1 MGPNLAF
8 KSGQLARFLIFTI
21 IVSVGHPVSIS
32 FCQMNNPVA
41 DARAVVVSGEARFTV
56 LTPQLIRLE
65 WSKDSTF
72 EDHASLVFINR
83 RVPVPSFTIRT
94 EGEWL
99 VIETDKLV
107 LRYKKDSGKFSKNNL
122 EIQFDLNGRG
132 MSWHPGMRDTANLK
146 GTVRT
151 LDGVEG
157 SIALEPGL
165 LSKDGWVLVDD
176 SDRPLFDD
184 SEWPWVM
191 PRSNSNQ
198 QDWYFFGHGHE
209 YKRALHD
216 FVRVAGR
223 IPMPPRFAFG
233 VWWSKYWA
241 YTDQELKEL
250 VGEFKEHA
258 VPLDVLVVDM
268 DWHQTFNMR
277 WSDKPSDQAGQ
288 QLGWTGYTWDRN
300 YFPDP
305 TGFLKWCEEK
315 GLKTPL
321 NLHPASGVQPH
332 EEKYPEMARAMG
344 VDPMTK
350 KYIPFDIVD
359 KKFASNFLSIVLR
372 PLEKQGVDFWWL
384 DWQQWSS
391 TKIPG
396 VTPTWW
402 LNYVFFTDMER
413 KGVARPIIMHRW
425 GGLGNHRYQIGFSG
439 DAYSTW
445 RTLGFEAYFTPTA
458 SNVGFGYWSHDIG
471 GHQPGPVAPEL
482 YTRWIQFG
490 AFSPVLRTH
499 STKDAQAER
508 RIWAYPPDDAAA
520 MREAFLLRYSLI
532 PYIYTG
538 ARQAYET
545 GVSLCRPMYYDYPEA
560 QEAYDFKQQYMFGN
574 DMIVS
579 PVNSPIDSASS
590 LAEKKIWLPEG
601 KWIEWFSGKRLE
613 GPVVVERRFALDEI
627 PVYVKAGS
635 IVPMQPRMRN
645 THEKPVDPLI
655 LTVFPGDS
663 GSTRVYE
670 DEGNSLGYQRDEC
683 AWTSVRYSKLDGRS
697 VRVEIQPAVGT
708 YPGMLTERSYEI
720 RLAGFWPPEAVTCNG
735 TTIQSSKE
743 KDFPGWRYDGDKLM
757 AILSLP
763 RFKVSERVEVTIRF
777 PSNLDGKSQ
786 LLDGFPGKLARLKGV
801 MALLNNEWPKEW
813 SPDILVGA
821 VQTGH
826 RISLNPGT
834 AEQELEDLDRILP
847 EVVDRIKQLDIKRSI
862 LKRVLAHLDDI
873 LRKE

>member
-1 MGPNLAF
+1 
-8 KSGQLARFLIFTI
+8 
-21 IVSVGHPVSIS
+21 
-32 FCQMNNPVA
+32 MNNPVA
-41 DARAVVVSGEARFTV
+41 DPRAVVTSGQARFTV

-65 WSKDSTF
+65 WSEDSIF

-83 RVPVPSFTIRT
+83 RLPVPSFTTRT

-99 VIETDKLV
+99 VIQTEKLV
-107 LRYKKDSGKFSKNNL
+107 LRYKKNSRKFGERNL
-122 EIQFDLNGRG
+122 EIRFELNGQKV
-132 MSWHPGMRDTANLK
+132 SWHPGMSDTANLR

-157 SIALEPGL
+157 SIQLEPGL
-165 LSKDGWVLVDD
+165 ISKDGWALVDD

-191 PRSNSNQ
+191 PRPKSNQ
-198 QDWYFFGHGHE
+198 SDWYFFGYGHE
-209 YKRALHD
+209 YKKALYD
-216 FVRVAGR
+216 FVQVAGR

-233 VWWSKYWA
+233 VWWSRYWA
-241 YTDQELKEL
+241 YTDEEFKEL
-250 VGEFKEHA
+250 VHEFETHD
-258 VPLDVLVVDM
+258 VPLDVLVIDM
-268 DWHQTFNMR
+268 DWHKTFNLR
-277 WSDKPSDQAGQ
+277 WSKQVKDQAGQ

-305 TGFLKWCEEK
+305 AGFLKWCEER

-344 VDPMTK
+344 VDPATK

-359 KKFASNFLSIVLR
+359 KKFATNFLNIVLR
-372 PLEKQGVDFWWL
+372 PLEQQGVDFWWL

-413 KGVARPIIMHRW
+413 KGTARPIIMHRW

-445 RTLGFEAYFTPTA
+445 RTLGFETYFTPTA

-499 STKDAQAER
+499 CTKNPEAER
-508 RIWAYPPDDAAA
+508 RIWTYPPGYAAA
-520 MREAFLLRYSLI
+520 MREAFLLRHSLI

-538 ARQAYET
+538 ARVAYDT

-560 QEAYDFKQQYMFGN
+560 PEAYAFKQQYMFGN

-579 PVNSPIDSASS
+579 PVDTPIDSTS
-590 LAEKKIWLPEG
+590 LLAVKKIWLPEG
-601 KWIEWFSGKRLE
+601 KWVEWFTGKHLE
-613 GPVVVERRFALDEI
+613 GPAVFERRFTLDEI
-627 PVYVKAGS
+627 PLYVRAGS
-635 IVPMQPRMRN
+635 IIPMQPKMRN
-645 THEKPVDPLI
+645 SYEKPVDPLI
-655 LTVFPGDS
+655 LTIFPGDS

-670 DEGNSLGYQRDEC
+670 DEGNSLGYQRDEY
-683 AWTSVRYSKLDGRS
+683 AWTSVLYSKVDERS
-697 VRVEIQPAVGT
+697 VRVEIHPATGT

-720 RLAGFWPPEAVTCNG
+720 RLAGFWPPESVTCNG
-735 TTIQSSKE
+735 RPIQFSGEGDS
-743 KDFPGWRYDGDKLM
+743 PGRKYEGNKLM
-757 AILSLP
+757 AIISLP
-763 RFKVSERVEVTIRF
+763 RFKVSEKVEVTIRF
-777 PSNLDGKSQ
+777 SAGLNEKPQ
-786 LLDGFPGKLARLKGV
+786 LLDGFPGKLARLRGV
-801 MALLNNEWPKEW
+801 MTLLNDQWPKEW
-813 SPDILVGA
+813 SPDILVEA

-826 RISLNPGT
+826 RISLNPTT
-834 AEQELEDLDRILP
+834 AEQELEQLEQLVQQIVRQMNDLDISR
-847 EVVDRIKQLDIKRSI
+847 
-862 LKRVLAHLDDI
+862 RVLNRALTHLESVDG
-873 LRKE
+873 RK

>member
-1 MGPNLAF
+1 LPSDHGLPL
-8 KSGQLARFLIFTI
+8 RFLLSFL
-21 IVSVGHPVSIS
+21 VASFLHPLAST
-32 FCQMNNPVA
+32 FCQMNSPVA
-41 DARAVVVSGEARFTV
+41 DARAVIISGQTRFTV
-56 LTPQLIRLE
+56 LTSQLIRLE

-72 EDHASLVFINR
+72 EDHASLVFVNR
-83 RVPVPSFTIRT
+83 RLPVPSFTART
-94 EGEWL
+94 EGAWL
-99 VIETDKLV
+99 VIQTEKLM
-107 LRYKKDSGKFSKNNL
+107 LRYEKDSGKFSERNL
-122 EIQFDLNGRG
+122 EIQFELNGRRT
-132 MSWHPGMRDTANLK
+132 SWHPGMPDTANLK

-157 SIALEPGL
+157 SIQLEPGL
-165 LSKDGWVLVDD
+165 LSRDGWVLVDD
-176 SDRPLFDD
+176 SQRPLFDASD
-184 SEWPWVM
+184 WPWVM
-191 PRSNSNQ
+191 PRSDSTQ
-198 QDWYFFGHGHE
+198 QDWYFFGYGHE
-209 YKRALHD
+209 YKKALQD
-216 FVRVAGR
+216 FVQVAGR

-241 YTDQELKEL
+241 YTDQEFKQL
-250 VGEFKEHA
+250 VHEFETRD

-305 TGFLKWCEEK
+305 AGFLKWCEEK

-344 VDPMTK
+344 VDPATK

-359 KKFASNFLSIVLR
+359 KKFASNFLNIVLR
-372 PLEKQGVDFWWL
+372 PLEEQGVDFWWL

-413 KGVARPIIMHRW
+413 KGAARPIIMHRW

-445 RTLGFEAYFTPTA
+445 RTLGFETYFTPTA

-471 GHQPGPVAPEL
+471 GHQPGPVGPEL

-490 AFSPVLRTH
+490 AFSPILRTH
-499 STKDAQAER
+499 STKDPKAER
-508 RIWAYPPDDAAA
+508 RIWAYPPEYAAA
-520 MREAFLLRYSLI
+520 MRQAFLLRYSLI

-538 ARQAYET
+538 AREAYDS

-579 PVNSPIDSASS
+579 PVDTPIDSTSS
-590 LAEKKIWLPEG
+590 LADKKIWLPKG
-601 KWIEWFSGKRLE
+601 NWIEWFTGKDLE
-613 GPVVVERRFALDEI
+613 GPAVVERRFALDET
-627 PVYVKAGS
+627 PVYVRAGS
-635 IVPMQPRMRN
+635 VIPMQPKVRN
-645 THEKPVDPLI
+645 TREKPVDPLI
-655 LTVFPGDS
+655 LTIFPGDS
-663 GSTRVYE
+663 GLTRVYE

-683 AWTSVRYSKLDGRS
+683 AWTSVRYSRTDERS
-697 VRVEIQPAVGT
+697 VKVEVPPAVGT

-720 RLAGFWPPEAVTCNG
+720 RLAGFWPPETVTCKG
-735 TTIQSSKE
+735 IPVQYSEE
-743 KDFPGWRYDGDKLM
+743 KDTPGWRYDGDKLI
-757 AILSLP
+757 AIISLP
-763 RFKVSERVEVTIRF
+763 RYQLSEKVEVTIRF
-777 PSNLDGKSQ
+777 SADLDPKSQ
-786 LLDGFPGKLARLKGV
+786 LLDGFPGKLARLREV
-801 MALLNNEWPKEW
+801 MALLNSEWPKEW

-834 AEQELEDLDRILP
+834 AKQELENLDLVLP
-847 EVVDRIKQLDIKRSI
+847 QVVDRIKQLDIKRSV
-862 LKRVLAHLDDI
+862 LKRVLAHLDDV
-873 LRKE
+873 LTKQ

>member
-1 MGPNLAF
+1 
-8 KSGQLARFLIFTI
+8 
-21 IVSVGHPVSIS
+21 
-32 FCQMNNPVA
+32 MNNPVA
-41 DARAVVVSGEARFTV
+41 DPRAVVTSGQARFTV

-65 WSKDSTF
+65 WSEDSTF

-83 RVPVPSFTIRT
+83 RLPVPSFTTRT

-99 VIETDKLV
+99 VIQTEKLV
-107 LRYKKDSGKFSKNNL
+107 LRYKKNGRKFGERNL
-122 EIQFDLNGRG
+122 EIRFELNGQKV
-132 MSWHPGMRDTANLK
+132 SWHPGMSDTANLR

-157 SIALEPGL
+157 SIQLEPGL
-165 LSKDGWVLVDD
+165 ISKDGWALVDD

-191 PRSNSNQ
+191 PRPKSNQ
-198 QDWYFFGHGHE
+198 RDWYFFGYGHE
-209 YKRALHD
+209 YKKALYD
-216 FVRVAGR
+216 FVQVAGR

-233 VWWSKYWA
+233 VWWSRYWA
-241 YTDQELKEL
+241 YTDEEFKEL
-250 VGEFKEHA
+250 VHEFETHD

-268 DWHQTFNMR
+268 DWHKTFNLR
-277 WSDKPSDQAGQ
+277 WSKQAKDQAGQ

-305 TGFLKWCEEK
+305 AGFLKWCEER

-344 VDPMTK
+344 VDPATK

-359 KKFASNFLSIVLR
+359 KKFATNFLNIVLR
-372 PLEKQGVDFWWL
+372 PLEQQGVDFWWL

-413 KGVARPIIMHRW
+413 KGTARPIIMHRW

-445 RTLGFEAYFTPTA
+445 RTLGFETYFTPTA

-499 STKDAQAER
+499 CTKNPEAER
-508 RIWAYPPDDAAA
+508 RIWAYPPEYAAA

-538 ARQAYET
+538 ARGAYDT

-560 QEAYDFKQQYMFGN
+560 LEAYAFKQQYMFGN

-579 PVNSPIDSASS
+579 PVDTPIDSTS
-590 LAEKKIWLPEG
+590 LLAVKKIWLPEG
-601 KWIEWFSGKRLE
+601 KWVEWFTGKHLE
-613 GPVVVERRFALDEI
+613 GPGVVERRFALDQI
-627 PVYVKAGS
+627 PLYVKAGS
-635 IVPMQPRMRN
+635 IIPIQPKMRN
-645 THEKPVDPLI
+645 THEKPVDPLN
-655 LTVFPGDS
+655 LTIFPGDS

-670 DEGNSLGYQRDEC
+670 DEGNSLGYQRDEY
-683 AWTSVRYSKLDGRS
+683 AWTSVLYSKVDERS
-697 VRVEIQPAVGT
+697 VRVEIHPATGT
-708 YPGMLTERSYEI
+708 YPGMLTERSCEI
-720 RLAGFWPPEAVTCNG
+720 RLAGFWPPESVTCNG
-735 TTIQSSKE
+735 RPIQFSGEENS
-743 KDFPGWRYDGDKLM
+743 PGWKYEGDKLM
-757 AILSLP
+757 AIISLP
-763 RFKVSERVEVTIRF
+763 RFKVSEKVEVTIRF
-777 PSNLDGKSQ
+777 SAGLNEKSQ
-786 LLDGFPGKLARLKGV
+786 LLDGFPGKLARLRGV
-801 MALLNNEWPKEW
+801 MALLNDQWPKEW

-821 VQTGH
+821 VQTGR
-826 RISLNPGT
+826 RISMNPTT
-834 AEQELEDLDRILP
+834 AEQELENLDRILP
-847 EVVDRIKQLDIKRSI
+847 QVLDQMKQLDIRRSV
-862 LKRVLAHLDDI
+862 LKTALAHLDDV
-873 LRKE
+873 LKRQ